1 MENTEKYKI
10 FSVAIEKVATN
21 IDKDG
26 NKSVVTI
33 SYKMKFIDT
42 ASFMATSLSN
52 VVGNITEGLHKVIFK
67 YCDCF
72 LQYESVKDKLM
83 KYKCLA
89 FIA

>member
-1 MENTEKYKI
+1 
-10 FSVAIEKVATN
+10 
-21 IDKDG
+21 
-26 NKSVVTI
+26 
-33 SYKMKFIDT
+33 MKFIDT
-42 ASFMATSLSN
+42 ASFTATSLSN